1 MNNAIHDASTRE
13 HARRNATVARLQ
25 STQQPQQTPIV
36 ATQNRI
42 RRLQQQLNS
51 VTFALSQAQNS
62 RPSRNNL
69 GINELLDAQQDI
81 RNNLADESQHLQN
94 LLANSGRGKK
104 SRKRKSRGKS
114 RGKRRQLRK
123 TRFR

>member
-1 MNNAIHDASTRE
+1 MNNAINDAQNRQ
-13 HARRNATVARLQ
+13 RRRQIEAVASLQ
-25 STQQPQQTPIV
+25 SQTPIA

-42 RRLQQQLNS
+42 RRLQEQLNA
-51 VTFALSQAQNS
+51 VTFVLSQAQNN

-69 GINELLDAQQDI
+69 GINEMLDDQQDI

-104 SRKRKSRGKS
+104 SRKRKSRGK
-114 RGKRRQLRK
+114 RRQLRK